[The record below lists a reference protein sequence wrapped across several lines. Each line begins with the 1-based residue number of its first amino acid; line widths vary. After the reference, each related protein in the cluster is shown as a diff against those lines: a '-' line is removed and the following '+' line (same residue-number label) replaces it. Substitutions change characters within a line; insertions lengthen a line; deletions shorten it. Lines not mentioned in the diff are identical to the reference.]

1 MAPLQQPDF
10 SVVPPTTLFC
20 SPNIPIYLWNKD
32 MITSSVYY
40 EQLYYPLRTTSHTSM
55 TTTAPPPL
63 SSSAEKKIDSLS
75 WFASIATSS
84 SLSSEVV
91 QPHDEHQKQLLLQ
104 SQERTN
110 SSTKSKW
117 RKYLQTCKV
126 IECTNKVV
134 KGGVCIRHGARR
146 KLCTYSKNGVKCTS
160 YAHKGGLCTTHGAK
174 KKRCS
179 SVECTNQARKGGL
192 CRHHG
197 AYRQEKNNHNN
208 QQKSNDNVKLLESP
222 I

>member
-1 MAPLQQPDF
+1 MIPLQQPVF
-10 SVVPPTTLFC
+10 FVVPPTTLFC

-32 MITSSVYY
+32 MITLSVHY
-40 EQLYYPLRTTSHTSM
+40 EQQHYPLCTTSHAIM
-55 TTTAPPPL
+55 TTTTPPPL
-63 SSSAEKKIDSLS
+63 SSSTKTKKIDSLS

-91 QPHDEHQKQLLLQ
+91 QPHDENQKQLLQ

-110 SSTKSKW
+110 SRTKSKW
-117 RKYLQTCKV
+117 RKYRQTCKV

-134 KGGVCIRHGARR
+134 KGGVCIRHGASR
-146 KLCTYSKNGVKCTS
+146 KLCSYSKNGVKCTS
-160 YAHKGGLCTTHGAK
+160 YAHKGGVCTSHGAK

-179 SVECTNQARKGGL
+179 SVGCTNQAMKGGL

-197 AYRQEKNNHNN
+197 AYRQEKNNKNN
-208 QQKSNDNVKLLESP
+208 QQKLNNNVKQVC